1 MAAAMNYLK
10 YDAVVLG
17 NHEFNFGME
26 ALKKFVESLSVPV
39 ISANVVKAGLKSHI
53 SNRMWSLNVPV

>member
-26 ALKKFVESLSVPV
+26 ALKKFVESLSVQ
-39 ISANVVKAGLKSHI
+39 SFLRTS
-53 SNRMWSLNVPV
+53 